1 MRKKNWFGLIL
12 ALCMV
17 ASLLPVPAGAASSE
31 VALKLGSP
39 WCAIDTQVTLVDE
52 SNDQVVPYAVELNGG
67 GYTLLPIRRVLEAF
81 GGYVE
86 WVPSTGGVLCTLNG
100 RQVELAPGSA
110 QATVDGVSV
119 TMDVPAEAKNDRTFV
134 PVRFVSENLG
144 LSVSYEPTNQIVV
157 VSAAPVDQNSL
168 TSLASVKA
176 LVAKTQETQTPTTP
190 AVPATQSVSYQ
201 EGSYAL
207 ASGTVSARIV
217 TVDLTDPK
225 VSVRSAIVG
234 NQLNATADFSNIV
247 SSSGGALAVINANFF
262 ESYEDIK
269 DPIGPVMVNGNFV
282 YGNSGSLTSLGI
294 TADGKTYYGRPSV
307 FYRVITTDGG
317 TVQQW
322 SGYNLNVFEQYAD
335 GSVLYTPARGTSV
348 PVTCAGAALT
358 VRGGVTTD
366 YRAVSVGE
374 TLTIPSDGYVL
385 WMGSAFTATH
395 YYQIPEMGRTVTM
408 EPYLRVEDEEGFSLE
423 GVTSLISGAP
433 RLVKDGAIETY
444 LDPGFTEARFTT
456 SITPRTAVGTTADGK
471 LLLVSVPSASI
482 QQMRELMLQL
492 GCQDAV
498 NLDGGASTAMYYNG
512 QIVAASGRQL
522 TTTLQVFV
530 SP

>member
-1 MRKKNWFGLIL
+1 MKKKHLLGVLLTLCL
-12 ALCMV
+12 AV
-17 ASLLPVPAGAASSE
+17 GLLPAPALAASSE

-39 WCAIDTQVTLVDE
+39 WCAIDTQVTQVDE
-52 SNDQVVPYAVELNGG
+52 SNAQVTPYAVQVNGG

-81 GGYVE
+81 GGSVE
-86 WVPSTGGVLCTLNG
+86 WVPATNGVLCTLNG
-100 RQVELAPGSA
+100 HQVELAPGSA
-110 QATVDGVSV
+110 QATVDGVAV
-119 TMDVPAEAKNDRTFV
+119 TMDVPAEARNDRTFV

-168 TSLASVKA
+168 TSLSSVKA
-176 LVAKTQETQTPTTP
+176 LTAKLAASQP
-190 AVPATQSVSYQ
+190 AAQPVTYQ

-207 ASGTVSARIV
+207 PSGTISAKVI
-217 TVDLTDPK
+217 TVNMSDPR
-225 VSVRSAIVG
+225 VSVKSAIVG
-234 NQLNATADFSNIV
+234 NKLNATADFGSIAAY
-247 SSSGGALAVINANFF
+247 SGGALAIINANFF

-282 YGNSGSLTSLGI
+282 YGNSGSITSLGI
-294 TADGKTYYGRPSV
+294 TADGKMYYGRPSV
-307 FYRVITTDGG
+307 FYRVITTDSGAA
-317 TVQQW
+317 QQW
-322 SGYNLNVFEQYAD
+322 SGYNLNVFEQSAD
-335 GSVLYTPARGTSV
+335 ASVLYTPARGESV

-358 VRGGVTTD
+358 VRNGVTTD
-366 YRAVSVGE
+366 YRTVAAGE
-374 TLTIPSDGYVL
+374 TLTIPADGYVL

-395 YYQIPEMGRTVTM
+395 YYQVPELGRTVAM
-408 EPYLRVEDEEGFSLE
+408 EPYLRVEDEEGFVLD

-492 GCQDAV
+492 GCQDAI

-512 QIVAASGRQL
+512 QTLAAPGRQL

>member
-1 MRKKNWFGLIL
+1 MKKKHLLGVLLTLCL
-12 ALCMV
+12 AV
-17 ASLLPVPAGAASSE
+17 GLLPAPVLAASSE

-39 WCAIDTQVTLVDE
+39 WCAIDTQVTQVDE
-52 SNDQVVPYAVELNGG
+52 SNAQVTPYAVQVNGG

-81 GGYVE
+81 GGSVE
-86 WVPSTGGVLCTLNG
+86 WVPATNGVLCTLNG
-100 RQVELAPGSA
+100 HQVELAPGSA

-119 TMDVPAEAKNDRTFV
+119 TMDVPAEARNDRTFV

-168 TSLASVKA
+168 TSLSSVKA
-176 LVAKTQETQTPTTP
+176 LTAKLAASQP
-190 AVPATQSVSYQ
+190 AVQPVTYQ

-207 ASGTVSARIV
+207 PSGTVSAKVI
-217 TVDLTDPK
+217 TVNMSDPR
-225 VSVRSAIVG
+225 VSVKSAIVG
-234 NQLNATADFSNIV
+234 NKLNATADFGSIAAY
-247 SSSGGALAVINANFF
+247 SGGALAIINANFF

-282 YGNSGSLTSLGI
+282 YGNSGSITSLGI
-294 TADGKTYYGRPSV
+294 TADGKMYYGRPSV
-307 FYRVITTDGG
+307 FYRVITTDSGAA
-317 TVQQW
+317 QQR
-322 SGYNLNVFEQYAD
+322 SGYNLNVFEQ
-335 GSVLYTPARGTSV
+335 SPARGESV

-358 VRGGVTTD
+358 VRNGITTD
-366 YRAVSVGE
+366 YRAVAAGE
-374 TLTIPSDGYVL
+374 TLTIPADGYVL

-395 YYQIPEMGRTVTM
+395 YYQVPELGRTVAM
-408 EPYLRVEDEEGFSLE
+408 EPYLRVEDEEGFVLD

-492 GCQDAV
+492 GCQDAI

-512 QIVAASGRQL
+512 QTLATPGRQL

>member
-1 MRKKNWFGLIL
+1 MKKKHLLGVLLTLCL
-12 ALCMV
+12 AV
-17 ASLLPVPAGAASSE
+17 GLLPAPVLAASSE

-39 WCAIDTQVTLVDE
+39 WCAIDTQVTQVDE
-52 SNDQVVPYAVELNGG
+52 SNAQVTPYAVQVNGG

-81 GGYVE
+81 GGSVE
-86 WVPSTGGVLCTLNG
+86 WVPATNGVLCTLNG
-100 RQVELAPGSA
+100 HQVELAPGSA

-119 TMDVPAEAKNDRTFV
+119 TMDVPAEARNDRTFV

-168 TSLASVKA
+168 TSLSSVKA
-176 LVAKTQETQTPTTP
+176 LTAKLAASQP
-190 AVPATQSVSYQ
+190 AVQPVTYQ

-207 ASGTVSARIV
+207 PSGTVSAKVI
-217 TVDLTDPK
+217 TVNMSDPR
-225 VSVRSAIVG
+225 VSVKSAIVG
-234 NQLNATADFSNIV
+234 NKLNATADFGSIAAY
-247 SSSGGALAVINANFF
+247 SGGALAIINANFF

-282 YGNSGSLTSLGI
+282 YGNSGSITSLGI
-294 TADGKTYYGRPSV
+294 TADGKMYYGRPSV
-307 FYRVITTDGG
+307 FYRVITTDSGAA
-317 TVQQW
+317 QQW
-322 SGYNLNVFEQYAD
+322 SGYNLNVFEQSAD
-335 GSVLYTPARGTSV
+335 ASVLYTPARGESV

-358 VRGGVTTD
+358 VRNGVTTD
-366 YRAVSVGE
+366 YRAVAAGE
-374 TLTIPSDGYVL
+374 TLTIPADGYVL

-395 YYQIPEMGRTVTM
+395 YYQVPELGRTVAM
-408 EPYLRVEDEEGFSLE
+408 EPYLRVEDEEGFVLD

-492 GCQDAV
+492 GCQDAI

-512 QIVAASGRQL
+512 QTLATPGRQL

>member
-1 MRKKNWFGLIL
+1 MKKRKFCGLLL
-12 ALCMV
+12 ALCLV
-17 ASLLPVPAGAASSE
+17 AGLLPASAQAAAPV

-39 WCAIDTQVTLVDE
+39 WCAIDTQVTMVDE
-52 SNDQVVPYAVELNGG
+52 SNDQVTPYAVQVNGG

-81 GGYVE
+81 GGTVE
-86 WVPSTGGVLCTLNG
+86 WVAATNGVLCSLNG
-100 RQVELAPGSA
+100 HQVELAPGSA
-110 QATVDGVSV
+110 QAVVDGQSV
-119 TMDVPAEAKNDRTFV
+119 TMDVPAEARNDRTFV

-144 LSVSYEPTNQIVV
+144 LYVAYEPTNQIVV
-157 VSAAPVDQNSL
+157 VSGSQLDQNSL
-168 TSLASVKA
+168 TSMESVKA
-176 LVAKTQETQTPTTP
+176 LTDKIA
-190 AVPATQSVSYQ
+190 ATQPKGEPVTYQ

-207 ASGTVSARIV
+207 PSGTVSARVV
-217 TVDLTDPK
+217 TVNMSDPRVTVK
-225 VSVRSAIVG
+225 SAIVG
-234 NQLNATADFSNIV
+234 NRLNATADFSSIV
-247 SSSGGALAVINANFF
+247 SYSGGALAVINANFF

-269 DPIGPVMVNGNFV
+269 DPIGPVMVNGSFV
-282 YGNSGSLTSLGI
+282 YGNSGSITSMGI
-294 TADGKTYYGRPSV
+294 TADGKTCYGRPSI

-317 TVQQW
+317 TAQQW
-322 SGYNLNVFEQYAD
+322 SGYNFNVFEQSAD
-335 GSVLYTPARGTSV
+335 ASVVYTPARGESV

-358 VRGGVTTD
+358 VRNGVTTD
-366 YRAVSVGE
+366 YRAVAVGE
-374 TLTIPSDGYVL
+374 TLTIPADGYVL

-395 YYQIPEMGRTVTM
+395 YYQVPEMGRTVAL
-408 EPYLRVEDEEGFSLE
+408 EPYLRVEDEEGFTLD
-423 GVTSLISGAP
+423 GVTSIISGAP

-456 SITPRTAVGTTADGK
+456 SVTPRTAVGTTADGK

-492 GCQDAV
+492 GCQDAI

-512 QIVAASGRQL
+512 QTIAAPGRQL